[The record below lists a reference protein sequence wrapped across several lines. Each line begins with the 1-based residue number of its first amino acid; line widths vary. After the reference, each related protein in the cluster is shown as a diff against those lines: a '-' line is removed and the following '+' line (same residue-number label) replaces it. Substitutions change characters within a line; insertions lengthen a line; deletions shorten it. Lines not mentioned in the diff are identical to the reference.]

1 MTAGRKHRILDKK
14 AEIPGFNT
22 ISLSIQAIFFILLQS
37 LNFITIMRE
46 VVRSVQESNA
56 QFAAIEWD
64 EKELFQ
70 YRVLLM
76 QSNDNED
83 EKLFNEAIEALY
95 KKWLIGEEVNFTIK
109 TQAYQWNIKEQF
121 IPIILNQPE
130 KNEYLARK
138 AQKLIQQ
145 HHNAITAEKLDNEIT
160 TLQNKLTAGVTAEQ
174 LAVINNDAKAM
185 DEKLKIAVATARS
198 ITMEQKWAE
207 NGIDNNTYLNLKPK
221 LNGIFDQIK
230 QARVDSFDTNYNT
243 IAPKVEAA
251 YAQSR
256 ADENFNETR
265 KDLIALQKEVIAI
278 PLERWQK
285 NELMDRLRAAFDHI
299 NTKQD
304 AWRLQQDAR
313 RIEQTES
320 LQKQYDLIIPQALNS
335 PFSEGFALLKDL
347 QDFTNKSSVLR
358 EKREQFYTALDEA
371 FKTIKQKADSENDA
385 NFELA
390 TRQVELAIST
400 SANTELF
407 KEARQ
412 ILISAQNDLKEI
424 RLGKKQKDDLF
435 GKLRTAFDTLNTEQ
449 DAYFNQRRKEN
460 RNQLEDTLQQMKRIL
475 ARKKEGMETLYNTK
489 SNIESKA
496 SIIKVDK
503 KSDGS
508 IANQFKEKLVE
519 ITAKVDAAEKDIVQ
533 LEKKIGKLQH
543 EIAEPE
549 K

>member
-1 MTAGRKHRILDKK
+1 
-14 AEIPGFNT
+14 
-22 ISLSIQAIFFILLQS
+22 
-37 LNFITIMRE
+37 MRE

-185 DEKLKIAVATARS
+185 DEKLKIAVAAARS

-371 FKTIKQKADSENDA
+371 FKTIKRKADSENDA

>member
-1 MTAGRKHRILDKK
+1 
-14 AEIPGFNT
+14 
-22 ISLSIQAIFFILLQS
+22 
-37 LNFITIMRE
+37 MRE
-46 VVRSVQESNA
+46 VVRSVQEDNA

-64 EKELFQ
+64 EKELFR
-70 YRVLLM
+70 YPVLLL
-76 QSNDNED
+76 QSKDNED
-83 EKLFNEAIEALY
+83 QKLFNEAIEALY
-95 KKWLIGEEVNFTIK
+95 KKWLVGEEVSFTIK
-109 TQAYQWNIKEQF
+109 TQAYQWNVKEQF
-121 IPIILNQPE
+121 VPTLLNQPE

-145 HHNAITAEKLDNEIT
+145 HHNAITAEKLDKEIT
-160 TLQNKLTAGVTAEQ
+160 ALQDKLTAGVTTEQ
-174 LAVINNDAKAM
+174 LAAINNDAKAM
-185 DEKLKIAVATARS
+185 DEKFKNAVAATKN
-198 ITMEQKWAE
+198 ITMEQKWVE

-230 QARVDSFDTNYNT
+230 KARLDSFDTNYNT

-256 ADENFNETR
+256 TDENFNETR

-304 AWRLQQDAR
+304 AWRLQQDTR
-313 RIEQTES
+313 RIEQTET
-320 LQKQYDLIIPQALNS
+320 LQKQYDLVIPQALNS
-335 PFSEGFALLKDL
+335 PFSEGFSLLKDL
-347 QDFTNKSSVLR
+347 QDYTNKSSVLR

-424 RLGKKQKDDLF
+424 RLGKKQKDELF
-435 GKLRTAFDTLNTEQ
+435 GKLRIAFDILNTEQ

-475 ARKKEGMETLYNTK
+475 ARKKEGMETLYNAK

-508 IANQFKEKLVE
+508 IASQFKEKLVE
-519 ITAKVDAAEKDIVQ
+519 ITAKVEAAEKDIAQ

-543 EIAEPE
+543 EISEPE

>member
-1 MTAGRKHRILDKK
+1 
-14 AEIPGFNT
+14 
-22 ISLSIQAIFFILLQS
+22 
-37 LNFITIMRE
+37 MRE
-46 VVRSVQESNA
+46 IVRSAQDNNA
-56 QFAAIEWD
+56 QFAAIDWN
-64 EKELFQ
+64 EKDLFQ
-70 YRVLLM
+70 YPVLLL
-76 QSNDNED
+76 QSNDNSD
-83 EKLFNEAIEALY
+83 ERLFNEAIEALY
-95 KKWLIGEEVNFTIK
+95 KKWLVGEEVDFTIK
-109 TQAYQWNIKEQF
+109 TQSYQWNLKEQF
-121 IPIILNQPE
+121 IPTLLNQPE

-145 HHNAITAEKLDNEIT
+145 HYNTVNATKLDNEIAA
-160 TLQNKLTAGVTAEQ
+160 LQNKLTGNVTADQ
-174 LAVINNDAKAM
+174 FTTINSDAKAM
-185 DEKLKIAVATARS
+185 DEKLKAAVAATKS
-198 ITMEQKWAE
+198 ISIEQKWVE
-207 NGIDNNTYLNLKPK
+207 NGIDNNTYLELKLK
-221 LNGIFDQIK
+221 LNAVFDQFK
-230 QARVDSFDTNYNT
+230 KSKADSFDTNYNT

-256 ADENFNETR
+256 TDENFNETR

-278 PLERWQK
+278 PLERWQR
-285 NELMDRLRAAFDHI
+285 NELMDRLRAAFDYI

-304 AWRLQQDAR
+304 EWRLQMDAR
-313 RIEQTES
+313 RVEQTEA

-335 PFSEGFALLKDL
+335 PFSEGFALLRDL

-371 FKTIKQKADSENDA
+371 FKTIKKKADSENDE
-385 NFELA
+385 NYEVA

-412 ILISAQNDLKEI
+412 ILIAAQNDLKEI
-424 RLGKKQKDDLF
+424 RIGRKQKDELF
-435 GKLRTAFDTLNTEQ
+435 GKLRAAFDKLNAEQ
-449 DAYFNQRRKEN
+449 DAFFNTKRKEN

-475 ARKKEGMETLYNTK
+475 ARKKEGMETLYTAK

-508 IANQFKEKLVE
+508 ISNMFKERLVE
-519 ITAKVDAAEKDIVQ
+519 ITAKVEAAEKDIAQ
-533 LEKKIGKLQH
+533 LEKKIGKLQN
-543 EIAEPE
+543 EISEVQ